1 MKMRPDFIRNSRFAR
16 IVVALIIVLVGSGFG
31 AGGASAEGVA
41 SPQQGPAAARTYKWI
56 DVDLSSQTL
65 SAYQGSSR
73 VWSTRVSTGT
83 AKHPTVKGTFRVY
96 TKLVSTR
103 MRGGTGSER
112 YDLPNVPHTM
122 YFFGNYGIHGTYWHN
137 NFGRPMSHGCVNLSR
152 AAAKWLFNWTPVGTS
167 VVVHQ

>member
-1 MKMRPDFIRNSRFAR
+1 MKMSPDSVRNSRFAR
-16 IVVALIIVLVGSGFG
+16 VLVALIIVLAGSGFG
-31 AGGASAEGVA
+31 AGGVSAEGVA
-41 SPQQGPAAARTYKWI
+41 SPQQAPAAARTYKWI

-65 SAYQGSSR
+65 SAYQGSMR

-83 AKHPTVKGTFRVY
+83 AKYPTVKGTFRVY

-103 MRGGTGSER
+103 MRGGTGKDK

-137 NFGRPMSHGCVNLSR
+137 NFGQVMSHGCVNLPMDI
-152 AAAKWLFNWTPVGTS
+152 ADWLYAWTPVGTP
-167 VVVHQ
+167 VLIVP

>member
-1 MKMRPDFIRNSRFAR
+1 MKMRPDFIRHSRFAR
-16 IVVALIIVLVGSGFG
+16 VLVALVIVLAASGFG
-31 AGGASAEGVA
+31 AERATAEGVA

-56 DVDLSSQTL
+56 DIDLSSQTL
-65 SAYQGSSR
+65 SAYQGSKR

-83 AKHPTVKGTFRVY
+83 AKYPTVKGTFRVY

-103 MRGGTGSER
+103 MRGGTGKDR

-122 YFFGNYGIHGTYWHN
+122 YFYGSYGIHGTYWHN

-152 AAAKWLFNWTPVGTS
+152 AAAKWLFNWTPVGTT